1 MKNNP
6 LSRLLRGLAASR
18 ATKHKRTIWFV
29 HRAVWLSVALH
40 AAALTAIVS
49 SAANSQVLLP
59 HSDFT
64 PAAKGIDVLVDPFP
78 TDPEQPRLFVTG
90 MTGGT
95 TIFRVTGHDS
105 SFSYFVP
112 EPLDSAISSVF
123 QIMHAPGEGFYAV
136 GGSPWQV
143 RRSPEEARG
152 DAGTWHE
159 DDRFFFTSVDRK
171 GNTIQHSSKAT
182 GSAVDAMGTIYVSGM
197 AQKGSSYLWIVRR
210 KWTDETWEA
219 GRTWETVHE
228 VANPNVNM
236 LPRVFSFP
244 GNDKNPHPAVFTI
257 SDLNGKWTVLR
268 SQAEG
273 NKDSWLLV
281 DSGPAPTA
289 EATPYDGVVDTQGNI
304 YVAGCRGLNGK
315 NPSSWTV
322 RRSDDGGNTWT
333 TMLDIHGEG
342 SWASRLA
349 VDATGAVSLAGTVN
363 PTKVTSKRGST
374 AGTPLWKIVRCA
386 TPNDPTAWL
395 TAFNS
400 GVIPFGNTNSKGRG
414 IAADAGGNLYSS
426 GSVIDW
432 IDTASEPS
440 VTFPGE
446 HLGLIRVEP

>member
-1 MKNNP
+1 MKNNH
-6 LSRLLRGLAASR
+6 LSRLTRIRAAFLKTNQLRKIIS
-18 ATKHKRTIWFV
+18 FV
-29 HRAVWLSVALH
+29 QRSVWLSAAIC
-40 AAALTAIVS
+40 AAALTQVS
-49 SAANSQVLLP
+49 LAANSQVLLP

-64 PAAKGIDVLVDPFP
+64 PASKGIDVLVDPFP
-78 TDPEQPRLFVTG
+78 TGPEQPRLFVTAMAG
-90 MTGGT
+90 AT
-95 TIFRVTGHDS
+95 TIFRVTGLDS

-182 GSAVDAMGTIYVSGM
+182 GSAVDAAGNVYVSGM

-210 KWTDETWEA
+210 KRTS
-219 GRTWETVHE
+219 GTWETVHE
-228 VANPNVNM
+228 AADPSVNM

-257 SDLNGKWTVLR
+257 SALNGKWTVLR
-268 SQAEG
+268 SQAQG
-273 NKDSWLLV
+273 DKNSWLLV
-281 DSGPAPTA
+281 DSGPAPSA
-289 EATPYDGVVDTQGNI
+289 EATPYDGICDSMGNI

-315 NPSSWTV
+315 NPSAWVV

-333 TMLDIHGEG
+333 TMLDIQGEG
-342 SWASRLA
+342 SWVSRVA
-349 VDATGAVSLAGTVN
+349 VDPTGAVSLSGTVN
-363 PTKVTSKRGST
+363 PTKITSKRGST
-374 AGTPLWKIVRCA
+374 AGTPLWKIVRCM
-386 TPNDPTAWL
+386 TPDDPDAWL

-400 GVIPFGNTNSKGRG
+400 GITPFGNTNSKGRG
-414 IAADAGGNLYSS
+414 IATDLEGNLYSS

-432 IDTASEPS
+432 TDTASEPP
-440 VTFPGE
+440 VTFTGE
-446 HLGLIRVEP
+446 HLGLIRMEQ